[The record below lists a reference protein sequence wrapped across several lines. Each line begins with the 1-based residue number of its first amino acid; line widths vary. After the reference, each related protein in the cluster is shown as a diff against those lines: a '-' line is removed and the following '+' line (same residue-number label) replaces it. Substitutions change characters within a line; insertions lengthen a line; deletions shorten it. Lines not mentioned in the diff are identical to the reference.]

1 MKRRE
6 KKRMKK
12 LIFVSWIL
20 TGENYALNG
29 VVSLCTNCTNSKTCK
44 YTLKERAHVVTRTY
58 FSLGSANSSSS
69 AFSSGVGA
77 GCWGWWC
84 FEVILIPPAFTK
96 TKIKQNKIKVRRI
109 IVVCICISLLREK
122 HGWQAKLSIRENNS
136 SLTTCRRVASFQIF
150 IFLFRGWRHGEEC
163 KFSAFKI
170 TVSWISVKNCFGK
183 VTSWAMK
190 SHEGS
195 SGVCD

>member
-6 KKRMKK
+6 KSVWKNLFLFLEFLLVKTMLLMVSFHFLETVLLRKRVSTRWKK
-12 LIFVSWIL
+12 
-20 TGENYALNG
+20 G
-29 VVSLCTNCTNSKTCK
+29 
-44 YTLKERAHVVTRTY
+44 RTRTY

-109 IVVCICISLLREK
+109 IVVCISISLLREK
-122 HGWQAKLSIRENNS
+122 HGWPTKLWIRENNS
-136 SLTTCRRVASFQIF
+136 SLTTCGRVASFQIF
-150 IFLFRGWRHGEEC
+150 IFLFRGWRHGEEY
-163 KFSAFKI
+163 KFSAFKLEFREYPWKI
-170 TVSWISVKNCFGK
+170 ISEKLPAELWK
-183 VTSWAMK
+183 VTR
-190 SHEGS
+190 GL

>member
-6 KKRMKK
+6 KSVWKNLFLFLEFLLVKTMFLIVSFHFLETVLLRKRVSTRWKK
-12 LIFVSWIL
+12 
-20 TGENYALNG
+20 G
-29 VVSLCTNCTNSKTCK
+29 
-44 YTLKERAHVVTRTY
+44 RTRTY

-96 TKIKQNKIKVRRI
+96 NKIKQNKIKVRRI
-109 IVVCICISLLREK
+109 IVVRICISLLREK
-122 HGWQAKLSIRENNS
+122 HGWPTKLSIRENNS
-136 SLTTCRRVASFQIF
+136 FLTTCRRVASFQIF
-150 IFLFRGWRHGEEC
+150 IFLFRGWRHGEEY
-163 KFSAFKI
+163 KFSAFKLEFREYPWKI
-170 TVSWISVKNCFGK
+170 ISEKLPAELWK
-183 VTSWAMK
+183 VTR
-190 SHEGS
+190 GL